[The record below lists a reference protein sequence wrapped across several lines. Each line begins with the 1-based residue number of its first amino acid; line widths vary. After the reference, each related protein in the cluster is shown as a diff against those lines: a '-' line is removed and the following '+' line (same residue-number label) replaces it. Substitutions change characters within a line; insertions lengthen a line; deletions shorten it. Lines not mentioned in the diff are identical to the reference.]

1 MAPNGNAL
9 LTRAQILEA
18 AVDIIA
24 ENGLTALTAANLI
37 KHAGISKGGLY
48 HHFKQMD
55 DVTLA
60 ALEVMVDR
68 FIDLLDD
75 ATDDNLPDFL
85 IRVESNLFDVQLQNR
100 RLTRALYTF
109 FEQVMFKPI
118 YRHSISR
125 LFATIRGLR
134 RRQIMAARPDLEQ
147 QQVDRLL
154 CLLETF
160 TFGLLM
166 RHHVD
171 EKEMVTSEREHW
183 TQFTEMLLSTVPA
196 VSEAAVVQ
204 STGDESAVISS
215 AMACQA

>member
-24 ENGLTALTAANLI
+24 ENGLSALTAANLI

-75 ATDDNLPDFL
+75 ATDETLHGFL
-85 IRVESNLFDVQLQNR
+85 SRVEANLFEVQLPNR

-109 FEQVMFKPI
+109 FEQVMFKPV
-118 YRHSISR
+118 YRNAIAR
-125 LFATIRGLR
+125 MFATIRELR
-134 RRQIMAARPDLEQ
+134 RRQIATARPDLTE
-147 QQVDRLL
+147 QQVDNVL
-154 CLLETF
+154 CLLDTF
-160 TFGLLM
+160 TLGLLM
-166 RHHVD
+166 RHHID
-171 EKEMVTSEREHW
+171 EKNMMATEREHW
-183 TQFTEMLLSTVPA
+183 AQFVAMLLQTVP
-196 VSEAAVVQ
+196 
-204 STGDESAVISS
+204 SS
-215 AMACQA
+215 ANHHQMEPMACSA

>member
-24 ENGLTALTAANLI
+24 ESGLSALTAANLI

-68 FIDLLDD
+68 FIDMLDD
-75 ATDDNLPDFL
+75 DTDSSLEAFL
-85 IRVESNLFDVQLQNR
+85 KRVEVNLFDVQLKNR

-125 LFATIRGLR
+125 LFATVRELR
-134 RRQIMAARPDLEQ
+134 RRQIVAVRGDLDAE
-147 QQVDRLL
+147 QVDRLL

-171 EKEMVTSEREHW
+171 EKDMMASEREHW
-183 TQFTEMLLSTVPA
+183 AQFTAMWLASVPEPVMPEPVVPA
-196 VSEAAVVQ
+196 P
-204 STGDESAVISS
+204 
-215 AMACQA
+215 MACSA

>member
-24 ENGLTALTAANLI
+24 ESGLTALTAANLI

-68 FIDLLDD
+68 FIDMLDD
-75 ATDDNLPDFL
+75 ATDESLEAFL
-85 IRVESNLFDVQLQNR
+85 ARVEVNLFDVQLQNR

-125 LFATIRGLR
+125 LFATVRELR
-134 RRQIMAARPDLEQ
+134 RRQIAAAREDLNE
-147 QQVDRLL
+147 QQVDNLL

-171 EKEMVTSEREHW
+171 EKEMMASEREHW
-183 TQFTEMLLSTVPA
+183 AQFSAMLLHSVPSAPRA
-196 VSEAAVVQ
+196 VTPDIEPMLCHA
-204 STGDESAVISS
+204 
-215 AMACQA
+215 

>member
-24 ENGLTALTAANLI
+24 ESGLTALTAANLI

-68 FIDLLDD
+68 SIDMLDD
-75 ATDDNLPDFL
+75 ATDESLEGFL
-85 IRVESNLFDVQLQNR
+85 ARVEANLFDVQLQNR

-125 LFATIRGLR
+125 LFATIRELR
-134 RRQIMAARPDLEQ
+134 RRQIMAARKDLDD
-147 QQVDRLL
+147 QQVDGLL

-171 EKEMVTSEREHW
+171 EKEMMASEREHW
-183 TQFTEMLLSTVPA
+183 AQFSAMLLRSVPSA
-196 VSEAAVVQ
+196 PRVV
-204 STGDESAVISS
+204 TPDIEP
-215 AMACQA
+215 MACHA

>member
-24 ENGLTALTAANLI
+24 ESGLTALTAANLI

-68 FIDLLDD
+68 FIDMLDD
-75 ATDDNLPDFL
+75 ATDESLEGFL
-85 IRVESNLFDVQLQNR
+85 ARVESNLFDVQLQNR
-100 RLTRALYTF
+100 RITRALYTF

-125 LFATIRGLR
+125 LFATVRELR
-134 RRQIMAARPDLEQ
+134 RRQIATARKDLDEHE
-147 QQVDRLL
+147 VDNLL

-171 EKEMVTSEREHW
+171 EKEMMASEREHW
-183 TQFTEMLLSTVPA
+183 AQFSAMLLRS
-196 VSEAAVVQ
+196 VSAAPVVV
-204 STGDESAVISS
+204 TTDLEP
-215 AMACQA
+215 MACHA

>member
-24 ENGLTALTAANLI
+24 ESGLTALTAANLI

-68 FIDLLDD
+68 FIDMLDD
-75 ATDDNLPDFL
+75 ATDESLEGFL
-85 IRVESNLFDVQLQNR
+85 VRVELNLFDVQLQNR

-125 LFATIRGLR
+125 LFATVRELR
-134 RRQIMAARPDLEQ
+134 RRQIATARKDLDEHE
-147 QQVDRLL
+147 VDNLL

-171 EKEMVTSEREHW
+171 EKEMMASEREHW
-183 TQFTEMLLSTVPA
+183 AQFSAMLLRSVPS
-196 VSEAAVVQ
+196 VPVVV
-204 STGDESAVISS
+204 TTELEPI
-215 AMACQA
+215 ACHA

>member
-24 ENGLTALTAANLI
+24 EDGLTALTAANLI
-37 KHAGISKGGLY
+37 KQAGISKGGLY

-55 DVTLA
+55 DVSLA

-68 FIDLLDD
+68 FLDMV
-75 ATDDNLPDFL
+75 DDTADMSLAAFL
-85 IRVESNLFDVQLQNR
+85 QRVEQNLFDVQLQNR

-125 LFATIRGLR
+125 LFATLREIR
-134 RRQIMAARPDLEQ
+134 RRQLAAACPELSAVQIDH
-147 QQVDRLL
+147 LL

-160 TFGLLM
+160 MFGLMM

-171 EKEMVTSEREHW
+171 EKEMMASEREHW
-183 TQFTEMLLSTVPA
+183 AQFAAMLVASVP
-196 VSEAAVVQ
+196 
-204 STGDESAVISS
+204 S
-215 AMACQA
+215 AMHTSPIFPEAPTACSA

>member
-24 ENGLTALTAANLI
+24 ESGLTALTAANLI

-68 FIDLLDD
+68 FIDMLDD
-75 ATDDNLPDFL
+75 ATDESLEGFL
-85 IRVESNLFDVQLQNR
+85 ARVESNLFDVQLQNR

-125 LFATIRGLR
+125 LFTTVRELR
-134 RRQIMAARPDLEQ
+134 RRQIATARKDLDEHE
-147 QQVDRLL
+147 VDNLL

-171 EKEMVTSEREHW
+171 EKEMMASEREHW
-183 TQFTEMLLSTVPA
+183 AQFSAILLRSVPS
-196 VSEAAVVQ
+196 VPVVV
-204 STGDESAVISS
+204 TTDLEPMVCHA
-215 AMACQA
+215 